1 MKKIII
7 AVILVVLCSG
17 CQSNS
22 DKQVLRIYNWGE
34 YIGEDVISN
43 FESAYNCKVQYDIFP
58 SNEEMYTKLKS
69 GETWDILVPSDYMI
83 ERLMQEKYLQK
94 LDKTK
99 ITNLDKLADGVKNL
113 PYDPNNDYSVPYF
126 WGSVGIIYNS
136 DTVSKSDVEQQGYNV
151 LKNPKYKGKM
161 FIYDSERDSFMMA
174 FKALGYSMNT
184 TNSEEVEA
192 AYNWLKELNDNNEP
206 TYVTDEVIDGMV
218 SNQKDIGIV
227 YSGDAAYILS
237 ENSSMRY
244 FLPNE
249 GTNLWSDSMVIPN
262 NAKNPELANDFINFI
277 LDYES
282 SYDNSLTV
290 GYASTNQEVLDDM
303 VNEGGDFNGNP
314 AYLPRS
320 NYAKDEVFAYD
331 EEMKKELANLWIRV
345 KSS

>member
-7 AVILVVLCSG
+7 TVILLVLCSG

-99 ITNLDKLADGVKNL
+99 IPNLDKLADGVKNL
-113 PYDPNNDYSVPYF
+113 PYDPNNDYAVPYF

-136 DTVSKSDVEQQGYNV
+136 DTVSKSDVEEQGYNV

-184 TNSEEVEA
+184 TNKDEVQA
-192 AYNWLKELNDNNEP
+192 AYNWLKELNDNNDP

-244 FLPNE
+244 FLPKE

-262 NAKNPELANDFINFI
+262 NAKNPELANEFINFI

-303 VNEGGDFNGNP
+303 VSEGGDFNGNP